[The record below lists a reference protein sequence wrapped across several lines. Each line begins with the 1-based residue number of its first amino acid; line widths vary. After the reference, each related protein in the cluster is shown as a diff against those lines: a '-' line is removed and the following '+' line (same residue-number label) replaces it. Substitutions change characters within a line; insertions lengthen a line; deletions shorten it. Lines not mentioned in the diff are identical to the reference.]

1 MYRKAYGALAAYEF
15 ESLRP
20 QRGLAHGIFTR
31 HGGVSPSPWH
41 SLNLSTATGD
51 CREHI
56 DENYRRVYGALGH
69 SPATAVIS
77 QQVHGTNV
85 AVVTGAQ
92 AGRRLDSCDGLVT
105 DVPGIVLLQ
114 RHADCVPILLYD
126 PTRPA
131 IGVAH
136 AGWRGTLAG
145 MAGEMVRVMCEAFGS
160 RPGDLIAAIGPSIG
174 PCCYDVGAEVQRGF
188 RERHAEAGKWLAFD
202 DHEQQASTEWHRGVD
217 GHGPSADEQRA
228 SSLRRRGVDRSE
240 RSTFEDHEQQA
251 SSPQHRGPTAPPG
264 RAADGNEA
272 SAGADGKVRLDLWA
286 ANRSMLTAAGV
297 REIEVAG
304 ICTACS
310 VGEFYSARA
319 ENRRNGC
326 FGAVIALV

>member
-1 MYRKAYGALAAYEF
+1 MIRQAYGPLAAYEF

-20 QRGLAHGIFTR
+20 HRRLAHGIFTR

-51 CREHI
+51 SRDHI

-77 QQVHGTNV
+77 HQVHGSGV
-85 AVVTGAQ
+85 AVVTGEQ
-92 AGRRLDSCDGLVT
+92 RGRWLDSCDGMVT
-105 DVPGIVLLQ
+105 AEPGIVLLQ
-114 RHADCVPILLYD
+114 RHADCAPILVYD
-126 PTRPA
+126 PKRPA

-145 MAGEMVRVMCEAFGS
+145 IAGELVRAMCEAFGS

-174 PCCYDVGAEVQRGF
+174 VCCYDVGAEVQRGF
-188 RERHAEAGKWLAFD
+188 VAQHPDAVQWLFAS
-202 DHEQQASTEWHRGVD
+202 EQPA
-217 GHGPSADEQRA
+217 PSPLQ
-228 SSLRRRGVDRSE
+228 SLSV
-240 RSTFEDHEQQA
+240 
-251 SSPQHRGPTAPPG
+251 PG
-264 RAADGNEA
+264 RGDRHTDDLMS
-272 SAGADGKVRLDLWA
+272 SAGDDGKVRLDLWE
-286 ANRSMLTAAGV
+286 ANRAMLAGAGV

-304 ICTACS
+304 ICTACN
-310 VGEFYSARA
+310 VGEFFSARA

-326 FGAVIALV
+326 FGAVIALL

>member
-1 MYRKAYGALAAYEF
+1 LIRQDYGPLTAYEF

-20 QRGLAHGIFTR
+20 HRRLAHGIFTR

-51 CREHI
+51 SRDHI

-69 SPATAVIS
+69 SPDTAIS
-77 QQVHGTNV
+77 SHQVHGSSV
-85 AVVTGAQ
+85 AVVTGEQ
-92 AGRRLDSCDGLVT
+92 RGQRLDACDGLVT
-105 DVPGIVLLQ
+105 DEPGIVLLQ

-126 PTRPA
+126 PKRPA

-145 MAGEMVRVMCEAFGS
+145 VPGELVRAMCEAFGS
-160 RPGDLIAAIGPSIG
+160 RPADLIAAVGPSIG
-174 PCCYDVGAEVQRGF
+174 PCCYDIGAEVQRGF
-188 RERHAEAGKWLAFD
+188 IARHADAGQWLAAGD
-202 DHEQQASTEWHRGVD
+202 D
-217 GHGPSADEQRA
+217 
-228 SSLRRRGVDRSE
+228 
-240 RSTFEDHEQQA
+240 
-251 SSPQHRGPTAPPG
+251 G
-264 RAADGNEA
+264 R
-272 SAGADGKVRLDLWA
+272 VRLDLWE
-286 ANRSMLTAAGV
+286 ANRAMLAAAGV

-304 ICTACS
+304 ICTACN
-310 VGEFYSARA
+310 VDEFYSARA

>member
-1 MYRKAYGALAAYEF
+1 MIRQAYGPLTAYEF

-20 QRGLAHGIFTR
+20 HRRLAHGIFTR

-51 CREHI
+51 SREHI

-69 SPATAVIS
+69 SPDTAVIS
-77 QQVHGTNV
+77 HQVHGSSV
-85 AVVTGAQ
+85 VVVTGGQ
-92 AGRRLDSCDGLVT
+92 RGRRLDSCDGLVT
-105 DVPGIVLLQ
+105 DEPGIVLLQ

-126 PTRPA
+126 PKRPA

-145 MAGEMVRVMCEAFGS
+145 MAAELVRAMCEAFGS

-174 PCCYDVGAEVQRGF
+174 PCCYDVGEEVQRGF
-188 RERHAEAGKWLAFD
+188 IARHADAGQWLAAGGRTPVFGKAERNMGIVAPAG
-202 DHEQQASTEWHRGVD
+202 EQQAPRLSGNTTGADLHRRAD
-217 GHGPSADEQRA
+217 DMLPSAGD
-228 SSLRRRGVDRSE
+228 D
-240 RSTFEDHEQQA
+240 
-251 SSPQHRGPTAPPG
+251 G
-264 RAADGNEA
+264 R
-272 SAGADGKVRLDLWA
+272 VRLDLWE
-286 ANRSMLTAAGV
+286 ANRAMLAAAGV

-304 ICTACS
+304 ICTACN